1 MEKITSTN
9 NERIIKDTKLK
20 DRKYRT
26 LNGVYV
32 VEGVKMANEAVK
44 YNQSIERCYV
54 CEGHENLSVI
64 STLEK
69 MNVPIFLLSKHVF
82 AKLSQ
87 TVTPQGVILVIK
99 IPEESNK
106 KPIGNCLLLENLQDP
121 GNVGTLIRTAVA
133 SGVTDCFL
141 VSSADCYSQKAV
153 RSSMSGIYNI
163 NIHTSSVLPQE
174 LFQSHTVYCGDMGG
188 EDVFTLENFS
198 HKFVV
203 CVGNEGNGVSEALKE
218 KSHKIVSI
226 PMDEKVE
233 SLNAAI
239 SGGLLLYTL
248 KTKQIG
254 G

>member
-9 NERIIKDTKLK
+9 NEKITKDAKLK
-20 DRKYRT
+20 DKKHRDAR
-26 LNGVYV
+26 GVYI
-32 VEGVKMANEAVK
+32 VEGIKMATEAVK
-44 YNQSIERCYV
+44 YNQSIEKCYI
-54 CEGHENLSVI
+54 CEGSEHLEILSM
-64 STLEK
+64 LEK
-69 MNVPIFLLSKHVF
+69 SGVPVFLLAKHVF
-82 AKLSQ
+82 AKISQ

-99 IPEESNK
+99 IPAEKRET
-106 KPIGNCLLLENLQDP
+106 PTGNCLLLENLQDP

-133 SGVTDCFL
+133 AGVTDCFL
-141 VSSADCYSQKAV
+141 VGCADCYSQKAV

-163 NIHTSSVLPQE
+163 NIHLSNNLPE
-174 LFQSHTVYCGDMGG
+174 EIFNSHVVYCGDMGG
-188 EDVFTLENFS
+188 EDVFALDNFS
-198 HKFVV
+198 HKYVV
-203 CVGNEGNGVSEALKE
+203 CVGNEGNGVSDELKS

-226 PMDEKVE
+226 PMDNKIE

>member
-9 NERIIKDTKLK
+9 NEKIISDAKLK
-20 DRKYRT
+20 DKKHRDAR
-26 LNGVYV
+26 GVYI
-32 VEGVKMANEAVK
+32 VEGIKMATEAVK
-44 YNQSIERCYV
+44 YNQSIEKCYV
-54 CEGHENLSVI
+54 CEGSEGLEII

-69 MNVPIFLLSKHVF
+69 SGVPVFLLAKHVF
-82 AKLSQ
+82 SKISQ

-99 IPEESNK
+99 IPAEKFETLV
-106 KPIGNCLLLENLQDP
+106 GNCLLLENLQDP

-133 SGVTDCFL
+133 AGVTDCFL
-141 VSSADCYSQKAV
+141 VSCADCYSQKAV

-163 NIHTSSVLPQE
+163 NIHLSNNLPEEIFTSHV
-174 LFQSHTVYCGDMGG
+174 VYCGDMGG
-188 EDVFTLENFS
+188 EDVFSLENFS
-198 HKFVV
+198 HKYVV
-203 CVGNEGNGVSEALKE
+203 CVGNEGNGVSKELKA

-226 PMDEKVE
+226 PMDDKIE